1 MTLFLAFV
9 FKLSQPKARPRNL
22 ALHSVFH
29 VPNLCVIFVCLVRE
43 SHLHFTVP
51 FLVVETVRSLRR
63 EKICIETNVNAKH
76 FVNM

>member
-22 ALHSVFH
+22 ALHAVFH

-43 SHLHFTVP
+43 SQQ
-51 FLVVETVRSLRR
+51 
-63 EKICIETNVNAKH
+63 
-76 FVNM
+76 FVFEVI